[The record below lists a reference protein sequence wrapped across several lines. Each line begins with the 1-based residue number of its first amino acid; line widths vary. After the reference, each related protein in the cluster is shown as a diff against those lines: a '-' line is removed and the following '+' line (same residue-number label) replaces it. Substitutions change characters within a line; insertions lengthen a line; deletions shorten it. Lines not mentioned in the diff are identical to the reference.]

1 MRCTLFLLF
10 HEYKWSTMKFATVE
24 MFELNHSSQ
33 KVCKIQPLQ
42 QYPLVVLFA
51 PIPEKQI
58 NASE

>member
-1 MRCTLFLLF
+1 
-10 HEYKWSTMKFATVE
+10 MKFATVE